1 MHPTQGYRTSNTHMA
16 FFSKSFTEAAAPKEQ
31 DTTSRDSYVNPSSLG
46 KTQPNPYRFSILS
59 EEPLEGYEVWFDK
72 ADGTKTKRISAGD
85 RPSSEVLAEYEKQ
98 IGATVAFEVDFET
111 KQPTD
116 RLAIKQCAAFFIYDY
131 DAKAVKVLSYTQ
143 RALLDSIARKTGDP
157 DYEDLS
163 AWDFE
168 ITKVMGP
175 RISYEVAVKPALR
188 AKDKAVG
195 AELDKAWADA
205 IAKGANIWR
214 LTDGGNP
221 FAEKA

>member
-1 MHPTQGYRTSNTHMA
+1 MA
-16 FFSKSFTEAAAPKEQ
+16 FFSKTFTEAAAPVQTEGAG
-31 DTTSRDSYVNPSSLG
+31 RDSYVNPSSIG
-46 KTQPNPYRFSILS
+46 KSLPNPFRFSILS

-72 ADGTKTKRISAGD
+72 VDGSKTKRIAAGAK
-85 RPSSEVLAEYEKQ
+85 PTAAVLAEYEAQ
-98 IGATVAFEVDFET
+98 IGGTVAFEVDFET

-116 RLAIKQCAAFFIYDY
+116 RQAIKQAAAFFIYDY

-143 RALLDSIARKTGDP
+143 RGLLDSIARKTGDP

-175 RISYEVAVKPALR
+175 RITYEVGVKPSLR
-188 AKDKAVG
+188 AKDKAIG
-195 AELDKAWADA
+195 AEVEQAWSGAV
-205 IAKGANIWR
+205 AKGANIWR

-221 FAEKA
+221 FAEKG

>member
-1 MHPTQGYRTSNTHMA
+1 MA
-16 FFSKSFTEAAAPKEQ
+16 FFSKSFTEAAAPKESESS
-31 DTTSRDSYVNPSSLG
+31 SRDSYVNPSAIG
-46 KTQPNPYRFSILS
+46 KTLPNPFRFSILS
-59 EEPLEGYEVWFDK
+59 DEPLEGHEIWFDK
-72 ADGTKTKRISAGD
+72 ADGTKTKRIAAGD
-85 RPSSEVLAEYEKQ
+85 KPTGAVIAEYEAQ
-98 IGATVAFEVDFET
+98 IGGTVAFEVDFET

-116 RLAIKQCAAFFIYDY
+116 RLAIKQAAAFFIYDY

-143 RALLDSIARKTGDP
+143 RGLLDSIARKTGDP

-175 RISYEVAVKPALR
+175 RTTYEVGVKPALR
-188 AKDKAVG
+188 AKDKAIG

-205 IAKGANIWR
+205 LAKGANIWR

>member
-1 MHPTQGYRTSNTHMA
+1 MA
-16 FFSKSFTEAAAPKEQ
+16 FFSKTFTEAAAPK
-31 DTTSRDSYVNPSSLG
+31 DTESSGRDSYVNPSAIG
-46 KTQPNPYRFSILS
+46 KTLPNPFRFSILS

-85 RPSSEVLAEYEKQ
+85 RPSPAVLAEYEKQ

-116 RLAIKQCAAFFIYDY
+116 RQAIKQSANFFIYDY

-143 RALLDSIARKTGDP
+143 RGLLDSIARKTGDP

-168 ITKVMGP
+168 ITKVMGA
-175 RISYEVAVKPALR
+175 RISYEVGVKPALR

-195 AELDKAWADA
+195 AEVDKAWAEA
-205 IAKGANIWR
+205 VAKGANIWR

-221 FAEKA
+221 FSEKV

>member
-1 MHPTQGYRTSNTHMA
+1 MA

-31 DTTSRDSYVNPSSLG
+31 DTTSRDSYVNPSSIG
-46 KTQPNPYRFSILS
+46 KTLPNPFRFSILS

-205 IAKGANIWR
+205 LAKGANIWR

>member
-31 DTTSRDSYVNPSSLG
+31 DTTSRDSYVNPSSIG
-46 KTQPNPYRFSILS
+46 KTLPNPFRFSILS

-205 IAKGANIWR
+205 LAKGANIWR

>member
-1 MHPTQGYRTSNTHMA
+1 
-16 FFSKSFTEAAAPKEQ
+16 
-31 DTTSRDSYVNPSSLG
+31 
-46 KTQPNPYRFSILS
+46 LS